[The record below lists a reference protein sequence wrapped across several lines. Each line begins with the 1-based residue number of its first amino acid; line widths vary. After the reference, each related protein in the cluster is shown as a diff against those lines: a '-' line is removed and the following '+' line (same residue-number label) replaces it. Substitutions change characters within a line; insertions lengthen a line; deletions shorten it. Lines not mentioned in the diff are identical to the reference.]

1 MGATVRMWRGRH
13 NPLMRRSDVAE
24 GWIGV
29 ATAVLVAG
37 LAPLTGAV
45 LAGNVDAQLL
55 SQQQGWHRTSA
66 VLTQDA
72 ASAATAVTT
81 GQDTGKAQA
90 TVRWTAPDHSVRTA
104 PAQVTAGAKA
114 GSTTLIWTDPSGR
127 LRHQP
132 MTPHQTGVLSD
143 LAGACAAGG
152 VCVLLLGGRRIIVR
166 GALDRWRARAWER
179 AWAEVEPRWTHRH
192 A

>member
-1 MGATVRMWRGRH
+1 
-13 NPLMRRSDVAE
+13 MRRSDVAE